1 LADSYPDLKVEMIT
15 SAGAGTWLSTRAQRH
30 LRRAFDRLRI
40 TVRADTWV
48 TQVIENAMVLDSG
61 ATLTA
66 DVVVWAAGFR
76 VPSVAGQAAAHAPDG
91 NETRVSCQTGLP
103 MGQHVADVVADR
115 LTGGDPRPFRLRYVW
130 QNISLGR
137 RDGVTQ
143 FTHADDSR
151 SEIPVS
157 SW

>member
-1 LADSYPDLKVEMIT
+1 
-15 SAGAGTWLSTRAQRH
+15 
-30 LRRAFDRLRI
+30 
-40 TVRADTWV
+40 
-48 TQVIENAMVLDSG
+48 
-61 ATLTA
+61 
-66 DVVVWAAGFR
+66 
-76 VPSVAGQAAAHAPDG
+76 
-91 NETRVSCQTGLP
+91 

>member
-1 LADSYPDLKVEMIT
+1 
-15 SAGAGTWLSTRAQRH
+15 
-30 LRRAFDRLRI
+30 
-40 TVRADTWV
+40 
-48 TQVIENAMVLDSG
+48 
-61 ATLTA
+61 
-66 DVVVWAAGFR
+66 
-76 VPSVAGQAAAHAPDG
+76 VAGQAAAHAPDG